1 MRAGHGS
8 QKRDW
13 SGDER
18 DGMNETICPTDFRQA
33 GQIIDDELNRHLVN
47 PLGDG
52 VRLHALLDACHSGT
66 GMDLRH
72 VTKLD
77 KRTGV
82 IRWKDEGATRCGPP
96 PRPRA
101 ACICP
106 PSEYHQRVACAV
118 YDPSSA
124 APGGCVCWRSGGRL
138 SGAPTWCAVHLCTR
152 TDGRVCVSMCGC
164 CAGGAWG
171 C

>member
-96 PRPRA
+96 PLSLVPHA
-101 ACICP
+101 YP
-106 PSEYHQRVACAV
+106 P
-118 YDPSSA
+118 
-124 APGGCVCWRSGGRL
+124 L
-138 SGAPTWCAVHLCTR
+138 
-152 TDGRVCVSMCGC
+152 
-164 CAGGAWG
+164 
-171 C
+171 